1 VVEARRGLPAV
12 LSGSIAAF
20 IALFIYL
27 GIRQLLGLRIGGN
40 SGTYLQSALSFLHH
54 LNTHNL
60 SDHTS
65 NTAQHDQWMLIVL
78 CPFVA
83 LWPHVETVMIVQVV
97 SVAASAIVLW
107 YLVQALG
114 GTRGAATALSLA
126 WLVSPSLEGFAFGDF
141 TPEEFVPLLG
151 FALALAIVR
160 RAPLATLILAQL
172 LFGVKEDVLLLT
184 VWTCA
189 IVLWRTDRRVALA
202 IAALGA
208 VNLGVYEFYA
218 AVHHYHSV
226 LPGYGL
232 RDPHPLEHVLFL
244 LEVLVPLAFAPL
256 RLGWR
261 MLIVLP
267 FLAELF
273 LVQGYAG
280 GLLVRSGS
288 YYTTPLVTLF
298 GIGTAVVVAR
308 LPPTANVA
316 LGLSVLC
323 ALTLNPTVLRFGRH
337 LSAPDPLY
345 PVARAWAGVDAP
357 VAFPCADQGA
367 WVVAATNPQADL
379 VGCDEGMTR
388 QRTAYRDIPLGSTAA
403 WTHGPGAGRSFLRT
417 STP

>member
-1 VVEARRGLPAV
+1 MEARRNLPMAV
-12 LSGSIAAF
+12 SGSVAAF
-20 IALFIYL
+20 IVLFVYL

-65 NTAQHDQWMLIVL
+65 STAVHDQWLLIAL

-83 LWPHVETVMIVQVV
+83 LWPHVETVVIVQVV

-107 YLVQALG
+107 YLVRALG
-114 GTRGAATALSLA
+114 GTRGAATALSIA
-126 WLVSPSLEGFAFGDF
+126 WLISPSLEGFAFGDF
-141 TPEEFVPLLG
+141 TPEHFVPLLA

-160 RAPLATLILAQL
+160 RAPAAALILAQL
-172 LFGVKEDVLLLT
+172 LFGVKEDVVLLT
-184 VWTCA
+184 VWTCT
-189 IVLWRTDRRVALA
+189 IVLWQSNRPLALA

-208 VNLGVYEFYA
+208 VNLGGYELYA
-218 AVHHYHSV
+218 AAHHYHSL
-226 LPGYGL
+226 LPGYGFT
-232 RDPHPLEHVLFL
+232 DPHPLEHVLFL
-244 LEVLVPLAFAPL
+244 LEVLTPLAFAPL

-273 LVQGYAG
+273 LVQSYAG

-288 YYTTPLVTLF
+288 YYTTPLLTLF

-308 LPPTANVA
+308 LPRTADVA

-323 ALTLNPTVLRFGRH
+323 ALTLNPTALRFGRH

-367 WVVAATNPQADL
+367 WVVAATNPHADL
-379 VGCDEGMTR
+379 VGCDEAMTR
-388 QRTAYRDIPLGSTAA
+388 QRAAYRDIPLGSTAA
-403 WTHGPGAGRSFLRT
+403 WTRGPAAMK
-417 STP
+417 

>member
-12 LSGSIAAF
+12 VSGSVAAF
-20 IALFIYL
+20 IVLFIYL

-54 LNTHNL
+54 LDTYNL

-65 NTAQHDQWMLIVL
+65 NTAQHEQWMLIAL

-97 SVAASAIVLW
+97 SIAASAIVLW
-107 YLVQALG
+107 YLVEALG

-126 WLVSPSLEGFAFGDF
+126 WLISPSLEGFAFGDF
-141 TPEEFVPLLG
+141 TPEHFVPLLG

-160 RAPLATLILAQL
+160 RAKLATLILAQL

-189 IVLWRTDRRVALA
+189 LVLWRPDRRLALA

-208 VNLGVYEFYA
+208 VNLGVYELYA
-218 AVHHYHSV
+218 AAHRYHSV
-226 LPGYGL
+226 LPAYGV

-244 LEVLVPLAFAPL
+244 LEVLAPLAFAPL

-308 LPPTANVA
+308 LPRTANVA
-316 LGLSVLC
+316 LVLSVLC

-337 LSAPDPLY
+337 LSAPDRLY

-357 VAFPCADQGA
+357 VAFPCAD
-367 WVVAATNPQADL
+367 
-379 VGCDEGMTR
+379 
-388 QRTAYRDIPLGSTAA
+388 
-403 WTHGPGAGRSFLRT
+403 
-417 STP
+417 